1 MGTSRRPK
9 CAHHLFQDHEAVGR
23 LAAVSDDGLLGEV
36 LGVRLEYELPDKDFQ
51 LLHVDP
57 TIHTLR
63 EMVSHKALAFCLTEF
78 VQLRHFED
86 MKHFNTL
93 KKKLINARSI
103 LVKVMIMHRELR
115 TISPQRA

>member
-1 MGTSRRPK
+1 MRTSRRPK

-51 LLHVDP
+51 LLHVGP
-57 TIHTLR
+57 TIHTLK
-63 EMVSHKALAFCLTEF
+63 EMVSHRELAFCLTKF

-86 MKHFNTL
+86 MKHFDIL
-93 KKKLINARSI
+93 KKIPINARSV
-103 LVKVMIMHRELR
+103 LVKVMIMYRELS
-115 TISPQRA
+115 TTSPQRA